1 EWAGGARS
9 APSGQHGAERSAEHE
24 VRARREADPGAALAA
39 TGAPPNDETTSC
51 RAPPGLRDRSP
62 GPGEASGRGA
72 GPGCGTAGSQV
83 LWRFAQ
89 MGEARLLEGS
99 GLLGGCLD
107 QAMLDQA
114 MMGAM
119 TRATMLISLMRM
131 FSA

>member
-1 EWAGGARS
+1 
-9 APSGQHGAERSAEHE
+9 
-24 VRARREADPGAALAA
+24 
-39 TGAPPNDETTSC
+39 
-51 RAPPGLRDRSP
+51 
-62 GPGEASGRGA
+62 
-72 GPGCGTAGSQV
+72 

-131 FSA
+131 FSAGPEVSLKGSPTVSPITAAAWASPPFFSPSISPFSMAFLALSQAPPALAIISAR